1 MSIGDN
7 IKKIRSDNNLTQ
19 EEFGKIAGVS
29 SMAVSQWENGRAV
42 PRMGAIQRLA
52 DYFHVS
58 KGDLIDEGE
67 ALGTVP
73 LYSSGHATVPL
84 VTLGAVHAGPFS
96 DAGITERRIDVPAS
110 LLERH
115 PRAQAL
121 VVEGD
126 CMSRVV
132 PPGLCVVY
140 DPEVEPW
147 NGSVAIVETED
158 YRALMRRWYKGS
170 GTLMLVADSY
180 SDGYE
185 DIVLREED
193 GPVTV
198 IGTVVWVQSAD
209 EMREW

>member
-158 YRALMRRWYKGS
+158 YRALMRRWYRGS

-209 EMREW
+209 EMREG

>member
-52 DYFHVS
+52 DHFHIS
-58 KGDLIDEGE
+58 KGDLIDEGD
-67 ALGTVP
+67 ALGSVS
-73 LYSSGHATVPL
+73 LFASGHATVPL
-84 VTLGAVHAGPFS
+84 TTLGAVHAGPFS
-96 DAGITERRIDVPAS
+96 DPGITERLIDVPAS
-110 LLERH
+110 LLEHH

-126 CMSRVV
+126 CMSRVA

-140 DPEVEPW
+140 DPELQPW
-147 NGSVAIVETED
+147 NGAVVIVETED
-158 YRALMRRWYKGS
+158 YATLMRRWYRGS

-198 IGTVVWVQSAD
+198 IGTVVWVQSFR
-209 EMREW
+209 EMQES